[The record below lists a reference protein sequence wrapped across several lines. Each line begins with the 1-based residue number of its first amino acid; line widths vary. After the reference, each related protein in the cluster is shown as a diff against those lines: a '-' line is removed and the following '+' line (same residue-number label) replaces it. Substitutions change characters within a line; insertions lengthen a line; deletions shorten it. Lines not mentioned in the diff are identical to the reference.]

1 MHFKGDRC
9 LARGGFFPHHF
20 FFFFPSSLNKRV
32 LEELVYSQ
40 IATSVNDRPSLVL
53 PLTQMA
59 VDKDLASCSECQG
72 CQ

>member
-1 MHFKGDRC
+1 MQFKGDRC
-9 LARGGFFPHHF
+9 LVQGVFFPTF
-20 FFFFPSSLNKRV
+20 LLNKRIT
-32 LEELVYSQ
+32 EELVYSQ

-53 PLTQMA
+53 PVTQMA

>member
-1 MHFKGDRC
+1 MDPVGRE
-9 LARGGFFPHHF
+9 LFPHLF
-20 FFFFPSSLNKRV
+20 SLNKCT

-40 IATSVNDRPSLVL
+40 IARSLNDRPSLVL

>member
-1 MHFKGDRC
+1 MQFKGDRY
-9 LARGGFFPHHF
+9 LVQGVFSPTFL
-20 FFFFPSSLNKRV
+20 LNKRII
-32 LEELVYSQ
+32 EELVYSQ

-53 PLTQMA
+53 PVTQMA